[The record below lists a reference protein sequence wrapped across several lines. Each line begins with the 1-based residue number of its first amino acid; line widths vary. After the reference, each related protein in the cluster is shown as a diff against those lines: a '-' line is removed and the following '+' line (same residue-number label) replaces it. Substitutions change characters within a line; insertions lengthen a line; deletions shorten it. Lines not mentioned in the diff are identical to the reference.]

1 MHLSVV
7 VPTLNG
13 RDRLADCLE
22 ALDDRVPEAEI
33 VVVNGPST
41 DGTTGMVR
49 GRDSV
54 DVLLE
59 IPERNVN
66 VARNAGIRA
75 ASGEAVALL
84 DDGVRAG
91 EGWFAAVDSTLGEG
105 ADAVTGPRRR
115 KLEAG
120 TATTAPESERLAGRT
135 VTYFDGGNV
144 AFATEALSAI
154 DGFDEYLQTGGAR
167 DAAQRLAGT
176 GHEVEWAS
184 GMVVHRNEE
193 TGGAS
198 GMRTDVPRPAADSA
212 DLERDWGWKYRSLA
226 YRLVKNYGVRPSVI
240 REVVGHALADAVDQ
254 GGHVFRGDS
263 VLSRW
268 LATGRTVVSGIARGA
283 VDGARSR
290 RADRS
295 PASNP
300 NGLSARED
308 RPIDS
313 YDRR

>member
-13 RDRLADCLE
+13 RDRLAACLD
-22 ALDDRVPEAEI
+22 ALDARAPEAEV

-49 GRDSV
+49 DRDVV

-75 ASGEAVALL
+75 ASGDAVALL
-84 DDGVRAG
+84 DDGVRVG
-91 EGWFAAVDSTLGEG
+91 DGWFAAVDSALEG
-105 ADAVTGPRRR
+105 DADVVTGPRRR
-115 KLEAG
+115 KLDAG
-120 TATTAPESERLAGRT
+120 TATTAPESERLAGQT

-144 AFATEALSAI
+144 AFAAGTLSAI

-167 DAAQRLAGT
+167 DAAQRLALG
-176 GHEVEWAS
+176 GHAVEWVS

-226 YRLVKNYGVRPSVI
+226 YRLVKNYGVRPSVA
-240 REVVGHALADAVDQ
+240 REVVGHAFADAIEQ
-254 GGHVFRGDS
+254 GGGVFRGES

-268 LATGRTVVSGIARGA
+268 LATGRTVISAIARGA

-300 NGLSARED
+300 NGLSARDD